1 MHVSSASSLNAT
13 CGGCSQ
19 SPSSGSRLSGPAG
32 LEVLGSSSR
41 LYCPWWSTYS
51 EALEQM
57 LAYRAPWLP
66 ASGIRFEHTQLRDG
80 DPAGG
85 QAWWQSHFSG
95 SGAASHCRVTLLEHG
110 SVRRSAPWFSPLQR
124 PFARWA
130 PRHLAGPPETPSSA
144 EVGWKTGLSGCC
156 HSAAVPPPP
165 RSQRH
170 TCGHTR
176 RLGCASAGQRS
187 CWHKQADP
195 AGEPPVAAGPG
206 EPIKMREFMQPGGSQ
221 PAHQLVGPA

>member
-1 MHVSSASSLNAT
+1 MTGELPQCCLAGFAPLPRQPVITQHSQLSKASDACKQCFQSEVT
-13 CGGCSQ
+13 CGGRPQ
-19 SPSSGSRLSGPAG
+19 SPPSGSRLSGPAG
-32 LEVLGSSSR
+32 LEVSGSNSR

-95 SGAASHCRVTLLEHG
+95 RRTASHCRVTLLEHG
-110 SVRRSAPWFSPLQR
+110 SVRRSAPWCSPLQR

-130 PRHLAGPPETPSSA
+130 PRHPAGPPETPSSA
-144 EVGWKTGLSGCC
+144 EMDWKTGLSGCC

-170 TCGHTR
+170 TC
-176 RLGCASAGQRS
+176 
-187 CWHKQADP
+187 
-195 AGEPPVAAGPG
+195 
-206 EPIKMREFMQPGGSQ
+206 
-221 PAHQLVGPA
+221 